1 MIRID
6 KITIAVDDIMA
17 MKDFYSGTF
26 QIEFTSVEL
35 FGNTLYQGAKDG
47 LTILLCPKT
56 LAGVEADINTIQPR
70 FVVKDVA
77 ATFRQAVASGGKSLT
92 EIQEYDGELVA
103 AVRDPDNNS
112 LEFVQD
118 K

>member
-1 MIRID
+1 MRID
-6 KITIAVDDIMA
+6 KLTIAVDDMMA
-17 MKDFYSGTF
+17 MKNFYSGTF
-26 QIEFTSVEL
+26 QIEFTAVEL
-35 FGNTLYQGAKDG
+35 FGNTLYQGSKDS

-77 ATFRQAVASGGKSLT
+77 ATFRQAVESGGKSLT
-92 EIQEYDGELVA
+92 EVQAHDGEKIA

-112 LEFVQD
+112 VEFVEG

>member
-17 MKDFYSGTF
+17 MKDFYSGAF
-26 QIEFTSVEL
+26 QIEFAEVEL
-35 FGNTLYQGAKDG
+35 FGHSLYQGAQDG
-47 LTILLCPKT
+47 LIILLCPKA
-56 LAGVEADINTIQPR
+56 LAGVEADINSIQPR

-77 ATFRQAVASGGKSLT
+77 ATFQQAVDSGGKSLT
-92 EIQEYDGELVA
+92 EVQEYDGEWIA

-112 LEFVQD
+112 IEFVQS